1 MSEWQSVLKST
12 SIEKQT
18 SNEAMDKFIEGLGKV
33 MQEYEKERVTNQP
46 TTATQPTQPTT
57 PQTPAQAQMA
67 RLTQKP
73 ASGYKSFTSEEVRQ
87 LKAGGFPD
95 KTIKEMDKNRA
106 QTLQDITSAGAT
118 TGTTVRQQPIG
129 QKLTNIGEKT
139 SQVVAAGKKKVK
151 DIGQKARQV
160 LSGGTQLRTSK
171 EPFTGRLKT
180 QSEKEWQKKLKKPIA
195 GQSPTT
201 QVTQGDENQPPS
213 TQVTKPTGKN
223 IPTGK
228 EMRGDTKGTGFFG
241 KEPASTQRRGGT
253 RINPRARE
261 EAEKRRQE
269 RWPLTGIRG
278 QGKK

>member
-46 TTATQPTQPTT
+46 TTATQPTT
-57 PQTPAQAQMA
+57 PPTPAQAQME

-129 QKLTNIGEKT
+129 QKLTNIGPSSSNEDKRVCFPLI
-139 SQVVAAGKKKVK
+139 SLIDK
-151 DIGQKARQV
+151 
-160 LSGGTQLRTSK
+160 SGSIISR
-171 EPFTGRLKT
+171 F
-180 QSEKEWQKKLKKPIA
+180 
-195 GQSPTT
+195 
-201 QVTQGDENQPPS
+201 
-213 TQVTKPTGKN
+213 
-223 IPTGK
+223 
-228 EMRGDTKGTGFFG
+228 
-241 KEPASTQRRGGT
+241 
-253 RINPRARE
+253 
-261 EAEKRRQE
+261 
-269 RWPLTGIRG
+269 
-278 QGKK
+278 